1 MIGRLRGI
9 ILEKQP
15 PEILLEVSGVGYELQ
30 LPMTCFYELP
40 SLGEEVI
47 LYTHFVVRED
57 AQLLYGFNN
66 RRERS
71 LFRELLKANGVG
83 PKLALAI
90 LSGMSANQVVSAIE
104 REDISSLIKLPG
116 VGKKTA
122 ERLVV
127 EMKDRLKGWSDGAL
141 FTPMTDAVGVAPG
154 KTTALTRQTFVGKVM
169 SLLLNMLS
177 RLVITFLPRSKCL
190 LISWLQSPSAV
201 ILEPKKIKS
210 DTVST
215 VSPSISHELPD
226 VQAGFRKGR
235 GTRDQI
241 ANICWIMEK
250 AREFQKNIYFCFT
263 DYAKAF
269 DCMDHNKLW
278 KI

>member
-127 EMKDRLKGWSDGAL
+127 EMKDRLKGWSEGAL
-141 FTPMTDAVGVAPG
+141 FTPMTDAVGVAQANGEPLSSVEEEAIS
-154 KTTALTRQTFVGKVM
+154 ALLALGYKPQQAATVVSKVAIPAM
-169 SLLLNMLS
+169 KVEALIREALRAML
-177 RLVITFLPRSKCL
+177 
-190 LISWLQSPSAV
+190 
-201 ILEPKKIKS
+201 
-210 DTVST
+210 
-215 VSPSISHELPD
+215 
-226 VQAGFRKGR
+226 
-235 GTRDQI
+235 
-241 ANICWIMEK
+241 
-250 AREFQKNIYFCFT
+250 
-263 DYAKAF
+263 
-269 DCMDHNKLW
+269 
-278 KI
+278 

>member
-127 EMKDRLKGWSDGAL
+127 EMKDRLKGWSEGAL
-141 FTPMTDAVGVAPG
+141 FTPMTDAVGVAQANGEPLSSVEEEAIS
-154 KTTALTRQTFVGKVM
+154 ALLALGYKPQQAATVVSKVAKPEM
-169 SLLLNMLS
+169 KVEALIREALRAML
-177 RLVITFLPRSKCL
+177 
-190 LISWLQSPSAV
+190 
-201 ILEPKKIKS
+201 
-210 DTVST
+210 
-215 VSPSISHELPD
+215 
-226 VQAGFRKGR
+226 
-235 GTRDQI
+235 
-241 ANICWIMEK
+241 
-250 AREFQKNIYFCFT
+250 
-263 DYAKAF
+263 
-269 DCMDHNKLW
+269 
-278 KI
+278 